1 MNKVGVVGIG
11 DMGSGLAKNLMKAG
25 FRVSGFDPA
34 AERLAAFAEAGG
46 LALASSEEVGAESD
60 AVFVM
65 VLNGVQVKEVVL
77 GGDGRGGLRA
87 SMAPGSV
94 IILTATIVPEEARE
108 VAAALEGSGIH
119 LVDTPVSGG
128 FPGAQNGTL
137 TMMAAGSDAALETAR
152 PAMEAVSGTIHRV
165 GEAPGMG
172 QTVKACLQALI
183 GSVFSATFEASA
195 LAARAGVKG
204 EVLHKVVST
213 SSAGSVIT
221 SGALENVIDRRFE
234 GTGSHINTMHKDL
247 TISVDLARELGVPLF
262 MAATAMQLFEA
273 ARTRYPEGDNQVVAR
288 IYEDIVG
295 AGLKR

>member
-1 MNKVGVVGIG
+1 MRKVGVVGIG

-25 FRVSGFDPA
+25 FEVCGFDPSA
-34 AERLAAFAEAGG
+34 RRLDAFAEAGG
-46 LALASSEEVGAESD
+46 VAKASAAEVGASSE
-60 AVFVM
+60 AVFIMVM
-65 VLNGVQVKEVVL
+65 NGDQVKAVVL
-77 GGDGRGGLRA
+77 GTGEDGGLRS
-87 SMAPGSV
+87 SMEPGSV
-94 IILTATIVPEEARE
+94 IILTATIKPSEALS

-137 TMMAAGSDAALETAR
+137 TMMAAGTDEALQIAR
-152 PAMEAVSGTIHRV
+152 PAMEAVSATIHRV
-165 GEAPGMG
+165 GEQPGMG

-183 GSVFSATFEASA
+183 GSVFSAAFEASA
-195 LAARAGVKG
+195 LAARAGIKG
-204 EVLHKVVST
+204 EDLHKVIST

-221 SGALENVIDRRFE
+221 GTALETVMDRKFE

-247 TISVDLARELGVPLF
+247 TISLDLARELGVPLF

-273 ARTRYPEGDNQVVAR
+273 GRTKYPAGDNQVVAR

>member
-11 DMGSGLAKNLMKAG
+11 DMGSGLAKNLLKAG
-25 FRVSGFDPA
+25 FQVCGFDPS

-46 LALASSEEVGAESD
+46 AALESPAAVGAASET
-60 AVFVM
+60 VFVM
-65 VLNGVQVKEVVL
+65 VLNGRQVKEVVL
-77 GGDGRGGLRA
+77 GAEGQSGLRA
-87 SMAPGSV
+87 AMAPGS
-94 IILTATIVPEEARE
+94 IIVLTATIKPEEARE
-108 VAAALEGSGIH
+108 VASALEGSGID
-119 LVDTPVSGG
+119 LVDSPVSGG

-152 PAMEAVSGTIHRV
+152 PAMEAVSATIHRV
-165 GEAPGMG
+165 GEEAGMG

>member
-1 MNKVGVVGIG
+1 MKKVGVVGIG
-11 DMGSGLAKNLMKAG
+11 DMGSGLAKNLLKAG
-25 FRVSGFDPA
+25 FEVCGFDPA
-34 AERLAAFAEAGG
+34 ARRLKAFAEAGG
-46 LALASSEEVGAESD
+46 VAMDSPAEVGADAE
-60 AVFVM
+60 AVFIMVM
-65 VLNGVQVKEVVL
+65 NGDQAKEVVL
-77 GGDGRGGLRA
+77 GADGQGGLRS
-87 SMAPGSV
+87 SMATGSV
-94 IILTATIVPEEARE
+94 IILTATIRPGEARE
-108 VAAALEGSGIH
+108 LASALEGSGIH

-137 TMMAAGSDAALETAR
+137 TMMAAGTQEALDIAR

-165 GEAPGMG
+165 GDEPGMG

-183 GSVFSATFEASA
+183 GSVFSAAFEAST

-221 SGALENVIDRRFE
+221 STALENVMDRRFE

-262 MAATAMQLFEA
+262 MASTAMQLFEA
-273 ARTRYPEGDNQVVAR
+273 GRTRHPEGDNQVVAR
-288 IYEDIVG
+288 IYEEIVG
-295 AGLKR
+295 AGLTR

>member
-11 DMGSGLAKNLMKAG
+11 DMGSGLAKNLLKAG
-25 FRVSGFDPA
+25 FQVCGFDPS
-34 AERLAAFAEAGG
+34 AERLAAFVEAGG
-46 LALASSEEVGAESD
+46 AAMESPAAVGAASE

-65 VLNGVQVKEVVL
+65 VLNGRQVQEVVL
-77 GGDGRGGLRA
+77 GAEGQSGLRA
-87 SMAPGSV
+87 AMAPGSV
-94 IILTATIVPEEARE
+94 IVLTATIKPEEARE
-108 VAAALEGSGIH
+108 VASALEGSGID
-119 LVDTPVSGG
+119 LVDSPVSGG

-152 PAMEAVSGTIHRV
+152 PAMEAVSATIHRV
-165 GEAPGMG
+165 DEEAGMG

-213 SSAGSVIT
+213 SSAGSTIT

>member
-11 DMGSGLAKNLMKAG
+11 DMGSGLAKNLLKAG
-25 FRVSGFDPA
+25 FQVCGFDPS
-34 AERLAAFAEAGG
+34 AERLAAFVEAGG
-46 LALASSEEVGAESD
+46 AAMEAPSAVGAASE

-65 VLNGVQVKEVVL
+65 VLNGRQVQEVVL
-77 GGDGRGGLRA
+77 GTDGQGGLRA
-87 SMAPGSV
+87 AMAPGSV
-94 IILTATIVPEEARE
+94 IVLTATIKPEEARE
-108 VAAALEGSGIH
+108 VASALEGSGID

-152 PAMEAVSGTIHRV
+152 PAMEAVSATIHRV
-165 GEAPGMG
+165 GEEAGMG

>member
-1 MNKVGVVGIG
+1 
-11 DMGSGLAKNLMKAG
+11 
-25 FRVSGFDPA
+25 
-34 AERLAAFAEAGG
+34 
-46 LALASSEEVGAESD
+46 
-60 AVFVM
+60 M
-65 VLNGVQVKEVVL
+65 VLNGAQVKEVVL
-77 GGDGRGGLRA
+77 GADGQGGLRA
-87 SMAPGSV
+87 GMAPGSV
-94 IILTATIVPEEARE
+94 IILTATIRPEEARE

-137 TMMAAGSDAALETAR
+137 TMMAAGSDAALEAAR
-152 PAMEAVSGTIHRV
+152 PAMEAVSATIHRV
-165 GEAPGMG
+165 GEEPGMG

-195 LAARAGVKG
+195 LAAKAGVTG

-247 TISVDLARELGVPLF
+247 TISVGLAQELGVPLF

-295 AGLKR
+295 TGLKR

>member
-1 MNKVGVVGIG
+1 MKKVGVVGIG

-25 FRVSGFDPA
+25 FEVCGFDPA
-34 AERLAAFAEAGG
+34 ARRLEAFAEAGG
-46 LALASSEEVGAESD
+46 VAMDSPSEVGANAE
-60 AVFVM
+60 AVFIMVM
-65 VLNGVQVKEVVL
+65 NGDQAKEVVL
-77 GGDGRGGLRA
+77 GADGKGGLRS

-94 IILTATIVPEEARE
+94 IILTATIRPGEARKL
-108 VAAALEGSGIH
+108 ASALEDSGIH

-137 TMMAAGSDAALETAR
+137 TMMAAGTREALDIAR

-165 GEAPGMG
+165 GDEPGMG

-183 GSVFSATFEASA
+183 GSVFSAAFEASA

-221 SGALENVIDRRFE
+221 STALENVMNRRFE

-262 MAATAMQLFEA
+262 MASTAMQLFA
-273 ARTRYPEGDNQVVAR
+273 AGRTRHPEGDNQVVAR

-295 AGLKR
+295 AGLAR

>member
-11 DMGSGLAKNLMKAG
+11 DMGSGLAKNLLKAG
-25 FRVSGFDPA
+25 FQVCGFDPS
-34 AERLAAFAEAGG
+34 AERLAAFVEAGG
-46 LALASSEEVGAESD
+46 AAMEAPSAVGAASE

-65 VLNGVQVKEVVL
+65 VLNGRQVQEVVL
-77 GGDGRGGLRA
+77 GTDGQGGLRA
-87 SMAPGSV
+87 AMAPGSV
-94 IILTATIVPEEARE
+94 IVLTATIKPEEARE
-108 VAAALEGSGIH
+108 VASALEGSGID

-137 TMMAAGSDAALETAR
+137 TMMAAGRDAALETAR
-152 PAMEAVSGTIHRV
+152 PAMEAVSATIHRV
-165 GEAPGMG
+165 GEEAGMG